1 MTLPSEN
8 NGPKRNIYEDKKI
21 SGQPVKSS
29 CLSLTNYGVCYFN
42 FNKGSRME
50 DVHTIS
56 FEYVP
61 EMQIK
66 IKDLKDKRI
75 GSLSTVIGRI
85 KPTQAAEVKS
95 DNGTTHKK
103 NVRDAVIADE
113 TGYMPISIWAD
124 LIDSIEEDFPYKIT
138 EVSVRYFR
146 QKSYPQQVT
155 VLLFPL
161 KRASCVMSI
170 GQTLLYIVTCLKFLH
185 TQYSVVLILTM

>member
-1 MTLPSEN
+1 
-8 NGPKRNIYEDKKI
+8 
-21 SGQPVKSS
+21 
-29 CLSLTNYGVCYFN
+29 
-42 FNKGSRME
+42 ME
-50 DVHTIS
+50 DVRTIS
-56 FEYVP
+56 FKYVP
-61 EMQIK
+61 ETQIK
-66 IKDLKDKRI
+66 IKDLKDKPI
-75 GSLSTVIGRI
+75 GGLSTVIGRI
-85 KPTQAAEVKS
+85 KWITPMQTAEVKS
-95 DNGTTHKK
+95 DNGTTQKK

-124 LIDSIEEDFPYKIT
+124 LIDSIEEDVPYKIT

-170 GQTLLYIVTCLKFLH
+170 GQTILYIVSCLKLLH